1 MSSNRLLEQMQS
13 HIGCIC
19 EIFLQSEFSNVR
31 RFVRA
36 LRVVRGGYEWLWVV
50 MAWFGAVLDGYEWL
64 RVITCSLGLDMG
76 G

>member
-1 MSSNRLLEQMQS
+1 M
-13 HIGCIC
+13 
-19 EIFLQSEFSNVR
+19 
-31 RFVRA
+31 
-36 LRVVRGGYEWLWVV
+36 VRGGYEWLWVGYRVVTGGFGWFLVVTNGYEWLGWLWVV